1 MRAINITDFGGPDVL
16 QIDTLDVPEPVQK
29 QVLIKVAAAGINR
42 PDVVQ
47 RQGYYPAPK
56 GASPIPGLEVSG
68 TIVKVGSNVS
78 HLKVGDAVCALLAG
92 GGYAEYAIADE
103 ALCLPIPKGWSL
115 IEAASIPENFF
126 TVWSNV
132 FDRGLL
138 ESGQTFLTH
147 GGSGGIGMTAIQ
159 MASAM
164 GAKVF
169 ATAGDENKCAI
180 CKEYGADLAINY
192 HQQDFVDVLK
202 QATDKK
208 GVNVIL
214 DMVGSHYINR
224 NISVAAEDGK
234 IISIGFLQGSKIQ
247 VNFMPVMLK
256 RLTLTGSTLRTRSV
270 EFKAAIAKQLQT
282 YIWPLLENGTIKPI
296 IYKTLDLEQAAK
308 GHTIME
314 ANQHIGKIILTL

>member
-1 MRAINITDFGGPDVL
+1 MRVINISEFGGPNVL
-16 QIDTLDVPEPVQK
+16 QPGTLDIPKPAQK
-29 QVLIKVAAAGINR
+29 QVLIKVVAAGINR
-42 PDVVQ
+42 PDAVQ

-56 GASPIPGLEVSG
+56 GASPIPGLEVAG
-68 TIVKVGSNVS
+68 TIVETGPEVS
-78 HLKVGDAVCALLAG
+78 HLKVGDAVCALLTG

-103 ALCLPIPKGWSL
+103 ALCLPVPKGWSL

-132 FDRGLL
+132 FDRGQLK
-138 ESGQTFLTH
+138 SGQTFLTH

-159 MASAM
+159 MANAM

-169 ATAGDENKCAI
+169 ATAGDDNKCAA
-180 CKEYGADLAINY
+180 CKQHGADLAINY
-192 HQQDFVDVLK
+192 HQQDFVDALK
-202 QATDKK
+202 QATSKK

-214 DMVGSHYINR
+214 DMVGGDYINR

-234 IISIGFLQGSKIQ
+234 IVSVGFLQGSKTQ

-256 RLTLTGSTLRTRSV
+256 RLTLTGSTLRPRSV

-282 YIWPLLENGTIKPI
+282 HIWPLLENGTIKPV
-296 IYKTLDLEQAAK
+296 IYKTLNLEQAAE